1 MEQTGQKILPPPP
14 GFEST
19 DSSANTCETDGSGL
33 SSNSSSEEFNQQ
45 VSDKLTIMEQNIIS
59 SEPNIIPPKNNELNV
74 LDHGFVK
81 LLETFG
87 DELTIVN
94 AARVSFGVQKTELSK
109 GDERLINYL
118 YKHKHYSPFRHLMFR
133 FHIKAPEVVM
143 RQLYKHVVGIEA
155 TSSDAVKDHAWNE
168 ISGRYKPVQEYYYPE
183 VWRKQS
189 ADSKQ
194 ASDGVVSTEM
204 NELLCEKFNKHMEET
219 IRLYEELLDRGVA
232 REQARL
238 VLPMNQYT
246 EVIWTCSA
254 QALLN
259 FIWLR
264 DEETAQVEIQQYAK
278 AMRLMVKE
286 RFPTLHEIWFA
297 EN

>member
-1 MEQTGQKILPPPP
+1 MSVPE
-14 GFEST
+14 
-19 DSSANTCETDGSGL
+19 
-33 SSNSSSEEFNQQ
+33 
-45 VSDKLTIMEQNIIS
+45 
-59 SEPNIIPPKNNELNV
+59 PKNTIDENQKKEYTDTLSV
-74 LDHGFVK
+74 LDKGYVK
-81 LLETFG
+81 LINTFG

-109 GDERLINYL
+109 GDIGLIRYL
-118 YKHKHYSPFRHLMFR
+118 YRHKHYSPFRHLMFR

-155 TSSDAVKDHAWNE
+155 TSDSSVKDHAWNE
-168 ISGRYKPVQEYYYPE
+168 ISGRYKPVVDYYYPDT
-183 VWRKQS
+183 WRKQS

-194 ASDGVVSTEM
+194 ASDGVVSTETNVEIKKLFEHHM
-204 NELLCEKFNKHMEET
+204 NNT
-219 IRLYEELLDRGVA
+219 ILLYEDLLDRGVA

-264 DEETAQVEIQQYAK
+264 DEGTAQVEIQEYAQ
-278 AMRLMVKE
+278 AMREMVRE
-286 RFPTLHEIWFA
+286 RFPTLHDIWF
-297 EN
+297 EQVN